1 MFDKCTLEYKY
12 LYIFENSKNSMP
24 TGIKVKDAMITR
36 VVTARPNQ
44 TVFEASKVMKKEDIG
59 SVIILEANKPIGI
72 VTREDITNKV
82 TAKDLQA
89 SKVLLKDIMSKNLVT
104 CPPDCDISEAA
115 RRMSKYKY
123 ERIPVVSMDKLVGI
137 ISTRE
142 IAKVAP
148 AALEIATEHLRIE
161 EPEKIEEEV
170 NEGECELCGNYSEE
184 LHNIND
190 RWVCDS
196 CKDEAEEL

>member
-1 MFDKCTLEYKY
+1 
-12 LYIFENSKNSMP
+12 MP
-24 TGIKVKDAMITR
+24 TGIKVKDAMVSR
-36 VVTARPNQ
+36 VMIARPSQNA
-44 TVFEASKVMKKEDIG
+44 FEASKIMEKEDVG
-59 SVIILEANKPIGI
+59 SVIVCEGDNPIGI
-72 VTREDITNKV
+72 VTREDIINNV
-82 TAKDLQA
+82 TAKNLLSD
-89 SKVLLKDIMSKNLVT
+89 KILLKDIMSKKLIS

-115 RRMSKYKY
+115 RLMSKNKY
-123 ERIPVVSMDKLVGI
+123 ERIPVVSMGKLIGI

-161 EPEKIEEEV
+161 EPEKIIEET
-170 NEGECELCGNYSEE
+170 NEGDCELCGNYSEE

-190 RWVCDS
+190 KWVCDA

>member
-1 MFDKCTLEYKY
+1 
-12 LYIFENSKNSMP
+12 MP
-24 TGIKVKDAMITR
+24 TGIKVKDAMVARVIT
-36 VVTARPNQ
+36 AKPSQN
-44 TVFEASKVMKKEDIG
+44 VFEASKIMKKENVG
-59 SVIILEANKPIGI
+59 SLVIVEGSNPIGI
-72 VTREDITNKV
+72 VTREDIIDKV
-82 TAKDLQA
+82 TSKNMLP
-89 SKVLLKDIMSKNLVT
+89 SKVLLKKIMSKELIT

-115 RRMSKYKY
+115 RMMSKHKY
-123 ERIPVVSMDKLVGI
+123 ERIPVVSMGKLIGI

-142 IAKVAP
+142 LAKVAP

-161 EPEKIEEEV
+161 EPEKIIEET

-190 RWVCDS
+190 KWVCDA